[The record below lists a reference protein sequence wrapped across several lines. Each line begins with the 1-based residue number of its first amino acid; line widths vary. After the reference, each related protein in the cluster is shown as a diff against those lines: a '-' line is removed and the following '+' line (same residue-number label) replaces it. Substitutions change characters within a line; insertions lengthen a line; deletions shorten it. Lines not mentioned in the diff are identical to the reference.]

1 MNKRNY
7 KREESLTQTAAR
19 LEIGIYNCVPLW
31 LVTTECAVAVCV
43 LEHTRHNFRFKK
55 YSISR
60 KQRMFTQTARGSL
73 LDCDVITLFLAVKI
87 TRFDNFTLNWTKIWI
102 G

>member
-7 KREESLTQTAAR
+7 KREEESLTQTAAR

-43 LEHTRHNFRFKK
+43 LEHTRHNF
-55 YSISR
+55 
-60 KQRMFTQTARGSL
+60 SL
-73 LDCDVITLFLAVKI
+73 QVQEIQYLLLV
-87 TRFDNFTLNWTKIWI
+87 
-102 G
+102 GME